1 MKKPSKEKVSG
12 FFRKLLRISVIIAA
26 IVLVAFIF
34 SKVTTNKYIV
44 SMNNTSEYSQSSD
57 FESTYVVK
65 NVRKYGKNNIY
76 TGKELNVKAD
86 LLNDNMKKVSKV
98 KKFKDKVY
106 AEQSNSIHLDI
117 PDNLEDGR
125 YNVRV
130 KVRRFLVHDTF
141 IIPINISSA
150 GDIDVTTSFDKGIYN
165 LDDSGKETSLTG
177 PRTLTILFDSNV
189 ENAFDA
195 IIVTI
200 VKKKNSTFMAD
211 VEKLYQKN
219 AFNNLEVSDVY
230 FSKFNNTILLD
241 VGKDDYKLLLYVS
254 NCIDVL
260 FD

>member
-1 MKKPSKEKVSG
+1 MQHFVKVNSRTCYTLLEENMNTKLFKYGYHDTTISKTIIENNKV
-12 FFRKLLRISVIIAA
+12 K
-26 IVLVAFIF
+26 FIF
-34 SKVTTNKYIV
+34 N
-44 SMNNTSEYSQSSD
+44 
-57 FESTYVVK
+57 
-65 NVRKYGKNNIY
+65 
-76 TGKELNVKAD
+76 
-86 LLNDNMKKVSKV
+86 
-98 KKFKDKVY
+98 
-106 AEQSNSIHLDI
+106 
-117 PDNLEDGR
+117 
-125 YNVRV
+125 
-130 KVRRFLVHDTF
+130 
-141 IIPINISSA
+141 
-150 GDIDVTTSFDKGIYN
+150 KGIYN

-177 PRTLTILFDSNV
+177 PCTLTILFDSNV